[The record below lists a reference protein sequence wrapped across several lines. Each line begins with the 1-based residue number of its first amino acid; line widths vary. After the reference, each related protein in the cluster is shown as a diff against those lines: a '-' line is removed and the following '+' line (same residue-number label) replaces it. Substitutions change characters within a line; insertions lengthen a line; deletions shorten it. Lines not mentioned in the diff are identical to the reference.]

1 MVLKKIGYYISK
13 GKCLKAY
20 KMKKMNKRT
29 KRMVTK
35 RVNYR
40 GKILKKGTKV
50 FKNKRDCEKMLK
62 KMMKKTQKK
71 ETKSKAKRSKA
82 KHSKR
87 SKFGQECYYSAPYF
101 GNFVPLIANVAS
113 GTQNTG
119 ITSRAWAMPTP
130 PGAKAIDM
138 QQGGW
143 RKY

>member
-40 GKILKKGTKV
+40 GKTLRKGIKV
-50 FKNKRDCEKMLK
+50 FKNKRNCEKMLK

-71 ETKSKAKRSKA
+71 ETKSKAKRTKA
-82 KHSKR
+82 KR
-87 SKFGQECYYSAPYF
+87 SKFGQECHYSVPYF
-101 GNFVPLIANVAS
+101 GNFVPSVAKVAS
-113 GTQNTG
+113 GTQKTG
-119 ITSRAWAMPTP
+119 ITSYAWGWPSP

>member
-29 KRMVTK
+29 KRMATK

-40 GKILKKGTKV
+40 GKTLRKGIKV

-71 ETKSKAKRSKA
+71 VTKSKAKRTKRTKA
-82 KHSKR
+82 KR
-87 SKFGQECYYSAPYF
+87 SKFGQECSYSVPYF
-101 GNFVPLIANVAS
+101 GGFNPSVAKIGS
-113 GTQNTG
+113 
-119 ITSRAWAMPTP
+119 AWKWPTP